1 MSFSPTY
8 SVGFTVAQ
16 GLGSGSITVTLTN
29 NLGGLGIAESN
40 VEVAVAVSSPA
51 GIVRPGGVFGVG
63 GNIHPDVSYSVSY
76 PLPVD
81 MTGLR
86 VLGGIY
92 TVEVLVR
99 ISGGVEPGDWRG
111 GPTESELC
119 IDCIPEIRLEPQVD
133 CLRAQVTA
141 TDLTPWTQ
149 SGWTVSSRLMT
160 LKYPGGF
167 DHADITSTSSVVT
180 TGVEQIPDRGTWT
193 ALLAVTATKT
203 PVTISF
209 TATKEIQS
217 NCPVGT
223 CELAC
228 LIRSAYDNWRASG
241 HPSDKAKWETTV
253 AYAGMIM
260 NEIRCGA
267 DNSALNEYATR
278 LKAEL
283 GLNSSGK
290 CGCDDCGGVMVPLL
304 PVSQSPVW
312 TAGYG
317 IDITGDVISINTTV
331 QNILASFRLEEVVST
346 DGSVTVAAT
355 TPSPGVRQFNLS
367 VTKPTDYIEFAW
379 EVVTN
384 GGFPSINIVAE
395 DIKGT
400 FFKSPTI
407 TENTGSKLYVVS
419 DFLTV
424 AADSVFNVSIGM
436 AGRELT
442 TSMVAADRHSSI
454 IDARLYFGQWANSA
468 SYPSGSQLFNFGL
481 IPIGPSLGNLLG
493 SSQLASWYSGVLLR
507 FAVRIRITKAQ

>member
-99 ISGGVEPGDWRG
+99 ISGGVEPGDWRA

-119 IDCIPEIRLEPQVD
+119 IDCIPEINLDPQVD

-149 SGWTVSSRLMT
+149 SGWTVVSRLMT

-167 DHADITSTSSVVT
+167 SHADITSTSSVVT
-180 TGVEQIPDRGTWT
+180 TGVEPIPDRGTWT
-193 ALLAVTATKT
+193 ALLAVTATKA

-228 LIRSAYDNWRASG
+228 LIRSAYDNWRASNS
-241 HPSDKAKWETTV
+241 PLDKAKWETAV

-267 DNSALNEYATR
+267 DNSYLNEYATR

-331 QNILASFRLEEVVST
+331 QNILALFRLEEVVST
-346 DGSVTVAAT
+346 DNSVTVTAT
-355 TPSPGVRQFNLS
+355 TPSPGVRRFDLS
-367 VTKPTDYIEFAW
+367 VDPPSESMEFIWYVNVQGAAEGLSTPVIHGSGFDPGVAITPTAGGFYNVTDFFSGAPFDYIVDVSLH
-379 EVVTN
+379 EVALKSPYSTTHRYCNLIRPEVFVN
-384 GGFPSINIVAE
+384 SPSSFIIGIVADNATLFGGGDGAAR
-395 DIKGT
+395 DIGNYFTYINT
-400 FFKSPTI
+400 FEVRF
-407 TENTGSKLYVVS
+407 
-419 DFLTV
+419 
-424 AADSVFNVSIGM
+424 
-436 AGRELT
+436 R
-442 TSMVAADRHSSI
+442 I
-454 IDARLYFGQWANSA
+454 I
-468 SYPSGSQLFNFGL
+468 
-481 IPIGPSLGNLLG
+481 
-493 SSQLASWYSGVLLR
+493 
-507 FAVRIRITKAQ
+507 KA